1 MGVPWAAVQLSHLS
15 RSQAARHQCLHSCIK
30 SAPSMDLVCTWYATG
45 MNLVWTWYEPGMRLV
60 QGWYAP
66 GLNMVCTWYGSDLQL
81 ACTWYAPG
89 LDIVCTWYAPL
100 APGMH
105 LVCTWHTPG
114 MHLVCTWYAPGMHLA
129 HTWHAPGMHTAR
141 NRYGPI
147 AGHGQSSARACTA
160 RHLLCSDKLQTTSKA
175 SQVLQAFSS
184 VLCVIR
190 TCNVSTQ
197 QGTQLCCLQM
207 WRQAYLDMP
216 LVLQL

>member
-1 MGVPWAAVQLSHLS
+1 MHLV
-15 RSQAARHQCLHSCIK
+15 L
-30 SAPSMDLVCTWYATG
+30 TW
-45 MNLVWTWYEPGMRLV
+45 
-60 QGWYAP
+60 
-66 GLNMVCTWYGSDLQL
+66 C
-81 ACTWYAPG
+81 
-89 LDIVCTWYAPL
+89 
-100 APGMH
+100 APGMDLICSWHAPGMHLVLTSCAHGMHPWH